1 MELKNIV
8 TNNKPNKN
16 AAINYQQKETEASLT
31 GYLYFSKKQYKKHR
45 DEGRDRMFAK
55 LIDGRTVEYTEL
67 ISFETISDDLFVK
80 PMEEDSLLVGQGT
93 FDYFADEKGSEYK

>member
-8 TNNKPNKN
+8 TNNKQNKN
-16 AAINYQQKETEASLT
+16 VAINYQQKETESSLT
-31 GYLYFSKKQYKKHR
+31 GYLYFSKKQYRKHR

-67 ISFETISDDLFVK
+67 ISLEAMSDDLFVR
-80 PMEEDSLLVGQGT
+80 PMEEDSLFIGEGA
-93 FDYFADEKGSEYK
+93 FDYFADEKGREYK